1 MQQTNAKNSPR
12 ADVSYTF
19 VAQGVTKKGDV
30 CTHVGYDENEHGV
43 LYVRVNGSTTK
54 ARLLEF

>member
-30 CTHVGYDENEHGV
+30 CTHVGYDEKQKRCTVSPCEWIYNQ
-43 LYVRVNGSTTK
+43 SPTS
-54 ARLLEF
+54 